1 MDCKTEIAK
10 LRFYSKIKKCEN
22 DCWEW
27 IGTMF
32 NNGYGAFALE
42 QKPRLAHR
50 MMWFYEKGI
59 FPTGVIIHSC
69 DNRKCVNIDHLRDGT
84 QYENIHDMIDK
95 GRRVINYSENNGN
108 AKLTFQQAQEI
119 RERFRTEKGL
129 VQHIVAKEYGVNR
142 SVISRIIHNKIYT
155 ISPEKKVPKE

>member
-1 MDCKTEIAK
+1 
-10 LRFYSKIKKCEN
+10 
-22 DCWEW
+22 
-27 IGTMF
+27 
-32 NNGYGAFALE
+32 
-42 QKPRLAHR
+42 
-50 MMWFYEKGI
+50 MWFYEKGI